1 MIDAKW
7 WNRYF
12 ALPDD
17 RTNGN
22 VFITERAS
30 QQGLEEYQ
38 LLRYAEITGDAG
50 RWEYTDRQQ
59 PECNDDCNCVVFVV
73 VILFVCVII
82 YLSS

>member
-17 RTNGN
+17 RTTGN
-22 VFITERAS
+22 VFTTEGAA
-30 QQGLEEYQ
+30 QGGLEEYR
-38 LLRYAEITGDAG
+38 LLRYAEITGDGG
-50 RWEYTDRQQ
+50 RWEYKDRQQ
-59 PECNDDCNCVVFVV
+59 PVCECDCVGIVV